1 MSSISNES
9 GNDELPKFVLFHNR
23 FYRSIGISVSDFDP
37 DGALYTYLFSFDE
50 DEEDLPPIPQNNN
63 ATTNSNPSA
72 LNTGNHSDPTI
83 LTHLPLNATANTAST
98 TSTNVNISI
107 QDDVEE
113 DEEDEEDDEDL
124 SAGGGGELHGTGG
137 GGAVVVGSSSGNG
150 NGNQTS
156 STPPLNT
163 SKKDGHE
170 FDILQAIYQVT
181 GQLLVNEEERKAI
194 IRYVLWFINLSF
206 KNQELE
212 RKAIASSIKRGDLE
226 QNLIDIGFKEQA
238 SIIKY
243 VKYIY
248 D

>member
-9 GNDELPKFVLFHNR
+9 GSDELPKFVLFNNR
-23 FYRSIGISVSDFDP
+23 FYRYVGISVSDFDP
-37 DGALYTYLFSFDE
+37 DGALYTYLFSFDD
-50 DEEDLPPIPQNNN
+50 DEEDVIPQTQTNTNL
-63 ATTNSNPSA
+63 NSNHGAAASSSTAGP
-72 LNTGNHSDPTI
+72 LQGNNSDHI
-83 LTHLPLNATANTAST
+83 LNATANTAST
-98 TSTNVNISI
+98 TSTNLNISI
-107 QDDVEE
+107 QDDE
-113 DEEDEEDDEDL
+113 DDENEEDDEDL
-124 SAGGGGELHGTGG
+124 SAGGGGEASH
-137 GGAVVVGSSSGNG
+137 A
-150 NGNQTS
+150 QTQP
-156 STPPLNT
+156 TTAMPQLNT

-206 KNQELE
+206 KNAELE
-212 RKAIASSIKRGDLE
+212 RKTIASAIKRGDLE